1 MIFYIYLILWIKQE
15 IEMSKDKMLNVKDN
29 YVNLF
34 IRIHKDKKKELREKA
49 KKNGKTLSVV
59 LRDLIDEYIS
69 K

>member
-1 MIFYIYLILWIKQE
+1 MT
-15 IEMSKDKMLNVKDN
+15 KDKMLNVKEN

-49 KKNGKTLSVV
+49 KKSGKTLSVV
-59 LRDLIDEYIS
+59 LRDLIDEYIA